1 MVEGVSGKRFWA
13 RHGSCL
19 LLCCQPA
26 LCRIRRT
33 ASKLSFALGFRTL
46 EHVIA
51 TPAYLVYA
59 NRRVAPLLALGFAS
73 GLPLALTGGT
83 LQAWATVEMVSL
95 QAIGFLTLVGSAYT
109 LKFLWAPLIDR
120 YVPPFLG
127 RRRGWMLLT
136 QLLLA
141 AAIMAMSLFS
151 PSQALLPLAL
161 LAVVVAFLSA
171 TQDIAFDAYRT
182 DVLRAEERGAGAAVS
197 VLGYR
202 LAMLVSGGLALIIAD
217 AWLGWSSM
225 YVLMG
230 GLMLVAAVI
239 TFLSPEPEVSSVPP
253 RTLREAVSGPLVEF
267 FTRRGAIMLL
277 VLVVLYKLGDAFAGA
292 LSTTFLIRGAGYTP
306 TEVGLVNKVMG
317 LIATIVGALVG
328 GTLLARLGLYR
339 SLMLFGLAQAVSN
352 LAYWMIAVAPNHI
365 ALMAFAVGLEN
376 LCGGMGTAAFVA
388 LLMALCNQRFTA
400 TQFALLSALSAVGR
414 TYLAGPLSPPMVE
427 SLGWPGFFL
436 VTVAIAL
443 PGLVLLWWYRRTIRA
458 LDAPGH
464 NEPSIAAPP
473 VSAAGKS
480 A

>member
-1 MVEGVSGKRFWA
+1 MAVICCCRVVSLHCAESA
-13 RHGSCL
+13 R
-19 LLCCQPA
+19 
-26 LCRIRRT
+26 RRP
-33 ASKLSFALGFRTL
+33 SYHSRLVFRTL
-46 EHVIA
+46 ELVIA

-109 LKFLWAPLIDR
+109 LKFLWAPLVDR

-141 AAIMAMSLFS
+141 VAIASMALFS
-151 PSQALLPLAL
+151 PSKALLPLAL
-161 LAVVVAFLSA
+161 LAVAVAFLSS

-230 GLMLVAAVI
+230 GLMGVAAVV
-239 TFLSPEPEVSSVPP
+239 TFLSPEPEVSTVPP

-317 LIATIVGALVG
+317 LAATIVGALVG

-339 SLMLFGLAQAVSN
+339 SLMIFGLAQAVSN

-414 TYLAGPLSPPMVE
+414 TYLAGPLSPPMVQA
-427 SLGWPGFFL
+427 LGWPGFFL

-443 PGLVLLWWYRRTIRA
+443 PGLVLLWWYRGSIRA
-458 LDAPGH
+458 LDAPVRDD
-464 NEPSIAAPP
+464 AAVVAPP
-473 VSAAGKS
+473 VPAAGKPAS
-480 A
+480 TP